1 MHRAQFFIFLI
12 SIPAAPFLSVTDT
25 PDGGW
30 DSGGVPCQCMICL
43 LIYGSNVS
51 KNAGPIELHWVTCR
65 YAMYLRTGMENVE
78 GDSGG
83 RAEWSGIYSTT
94 FWLRLI
100 LKNRHRQKL
109 RAHPRAYVLA
119 RARWPYLFAPRV
131 LRFVLRL
138 PFLPLYPYR
147 SRSHDFEPAL
157 PGAPLAR
164 RNIRSEET
172 TPYNTRATFI
182 VMHVEITN

>member
-1 MHRAQFFIFLI
+1 MRGRLN
-12 SIPAAPFLSVTDT
+12 
-25 PDGGW
+25 
-30 DSGGVPCQCMICL
+30 
-43 LIYGSNVS
+43 Y
-51 KNAGPIELHWVTCR
+51 IELRVVTQCIYER
-65 YAMYLRTGMENVE
+65 AWRMQRGMV
-78 GDSGG
+78 GK
-83 RAEWSGIYSTT
+83 AERRNGIYSTT

-119 RARWPYLFAPRV
+119 RARRPYLFVPRV

-138 PFLPLYPYR
+138 PFFPLFPYR
-147 SRSHDFEPAL
+147 SRSRDFEPAL
-157 PGAPLAR
+157 PPLSR

-182 VMHVEITN
+182 VMHTEITN